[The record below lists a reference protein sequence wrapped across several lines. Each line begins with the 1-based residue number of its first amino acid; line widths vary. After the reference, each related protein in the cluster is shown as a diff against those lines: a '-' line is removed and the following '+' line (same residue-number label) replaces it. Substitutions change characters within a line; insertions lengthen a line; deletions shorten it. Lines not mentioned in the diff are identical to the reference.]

1 MSKKNAVFGLLSIV
15 KKGKELYNDYGET
28 AISLAKSLKGQQK
41 QNVETSSGVVNVDKK
56 EETELPVVAQ
66 TVGNEVQ
73 IVKTPTDLKAYR
85 QEVEKDDSFHDNLSK
100 LEASVKFVGTG
111 KMTPQDVVGALE
123 SLSDVV
129 TDTLRYSEEQET
141 KREEIRA
148 MRDFAIAKVNA
159 VRDVMQTYLD
169 KTFDERA
176 TLFAEQF
183 KCLDMALKNG
193 DNDQLSMVLTSI
205 NTLAASSPFKN
216 LSDINEVQKALT
228 NSDTEWDI

>member
-1 MSKKNAVFGLLSIV
+1 
-15 KKGKELYNDYGET
+15 
-28 AISLAKSLKGQQK
+28 
-41 QNVETSSGVVNVDKK
+41 
-56 EETELPVVAQ
+56 
-66 TVGNEVQ
+66 
-73 IVKTPTDLKAYR
+73 
-85 QEVEKDDSFHDNLSK
+85 
-100 LEASVKFVGTG
+100 
-111 KMTPQDVVGALE
+111 
-123 SLSDVV
+123 
-129 TDTLRYSEEQET
+129 
-141 KREEIRA
+141 

-193 DNDQLSMVLTSI
+193 DNDQLSMILTSI

>member
-1 MSKKNAVFGLLSIV
+1 
-15 KKGKELYNDYGET
+15 
-28 AISLAKSLKGQQK
+28 
-41 QNVETSSGVVNVDKK
+41 
-56 EETELPVVAQ
+56 
-66 TVGNEVQ
+66 
-73 IVKTPTDLKAYR
+73 
-85 QEVEKDDSFHDNLSK
+85 
-100 LEASVKFVGTG
+100 
-111 KMTPQDVVGALE
+111 MTPQDVVGALE